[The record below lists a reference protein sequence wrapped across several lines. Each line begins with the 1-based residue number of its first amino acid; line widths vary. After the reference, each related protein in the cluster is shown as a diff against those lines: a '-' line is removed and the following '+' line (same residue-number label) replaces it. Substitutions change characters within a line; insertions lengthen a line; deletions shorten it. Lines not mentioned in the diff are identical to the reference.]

1 MMRSLFSGV
10 SGLANNMVRM
20 DVIGNNVA
28 NVNTIAYK
36 SSRVTFEETMTQML
50 KGSTAPMGS
59 LGGSNP
65 TQVGT
70 GARLG
75 TIDSVFTQGSMEST
89 GIDTDLGI
97 QGRAFF
103 VLSDGTNQFYS
114 RSGSFQLDGRGNLV
128 NPSNGFT
135 LQGFSYNRVTDQY
148 DNLPEAI
155 KLPLGEVEPAK
166 ATGVLSFRG
175 NFDADSEP
183 RGTRSGSAVLYGPD
197 GAPAVAGSKLDEMKA
212 DPGGVIDLLSVGDSV
227 AFSATVGGVP
237 VGSNLTV
244 TADTTMGDLLA
255 AIQTSLNSVPDV
267 AGITLGLGSDG
278 RIQVSTP
285 DGLGK
290 LAQVT
295 GLVIQAEDPSLV
307 PRDDFNGLVA
317 MTDTQTARDASVFV
331 DESTVY
337 DSLGF
342 SHVIRTEFTRL
353 LGANQFSWKATVDEG
368 TTPILQGGTGKVT
381 FNGDGSFNGLFFD
394 AAGDVIPTKLS
405 ISPTTGAKTP
415 LDVEMDPGAPGGF
428 AGMTLVR
435 APATLAATS
444 DGFSKGTATDFRIDR
459 TGTVI
464 SIFSNGVT
472 RPVGKIAL
480 SEFVNPSGLVRYG
493 DNLFQASTNSGK
505 PLVGQAGGA
514 VEATVFSGS
523 LEQSNVDLAR
533 EFTNM
538 ILAQRGFQA
547 SARVITSSDDIL
559 TELLNLK
566 R

>member
-10 SGLANNMVRM
+10 SGLANNTIRM

-36 SSRVTFEETMTQML
+36 ASRVTFEETMTQML
-50 KGSTAPMGS
+50 KGATAPLGT

-75 TIDSVFTQGSMEST
+75 TIDSVFTQGSMEAT

-103 VLSDGTNQFYS
+103 VLSDGANEYFT
-114 RSGSFQLDGRGNLV
+114 RSGSFQLDGNGHLV
-128 NPSNGFT
+128 NPSNGYT
-135 LQGFSYNRVTDQY
+135 LQGFAFNRATDQFE
-148 DNLPEAI
+148 NLATAI

-166 ATGVLSFRG
+166 ATGTLSFRG
-175 NFDADSEP
+175 NLDADSEP
-183 RGTRSGSAVLYGPD
+183 RGTKSNTAIMYGAD
-197 GAPAVAGSKLDEMKA
+197 GNPVTAETKLDDVKG
-212 DPGGVIDLLSVGDSV
+212 DPGGVIDLLGTGDSIT
-227 AFSATVGGVP
+227 FSGTVGGMP
-237 VGSNLTV
+237 VGSTV
-244 TADTTMGDLLA
+244 SVGAATSMGDLLN
-255 AIQTSLNSVPDV
+255 AIETSLNAVEGVD
-267 AGITLGLGSDG
+267 GITVGVDSNG
-278 RIQVSTP
+278 RIQVATP

-290 LAQVT
+290 KGEVS
-295 GLVIQAEDPSLV
+295 GLVIQAQDSQNV

-317 MTDTQTARDASVFV
+317 LTDTQAARDAGVFV
-331 DESTVY
+331 EESTIY

-342 SHVIRTEFTRL
+342 SHVVRTEFTRL
-353 LGANQFSWKATVDEG
+353 LGANQFSWKATVDGG

-381 FNGDGSFNGLFFD
+381 FNGDGSFNGFFFD
-394 AAGDVIPTKLS
+394 AAGDIIPTALS
-405 ISPTTGAKTP
+405 ISPTTGARTP
-415 LDVEMDPGAPGGF
+415 LELNFDPGTPGGF

-435 APATLAATS
+435 ASSTLEATS

-459 TGTVI
+459 TGTVM

-480 SEFVNPSGLVRYG
+480 SDFVNPAGLVRYG
-493 DNLFQASTNSGK
+493 DNMFQASTNSGK
-505 PLVGQAGGA
+505 PLIGQAGGS
-514 VEATVFSGS
+514 VEATINSGS

-547 SARVITSSDDIL
+547 SARVITSSDEVL

>member
-36 SSRVTFEETMTQML
+36 ASRVTFEEAMTQML

-75 TIDSVFTQGSMEST
+75 TIDSIFTQGSMEAT

-103 VLSDGTNQFYS
+103 VLSDGTSQFYS
-114 RSGSFQLDGRGNLV
+114 RSGSFQLDGRGHLV

-135 LQGFSYNRVTDQY
+135 LQGFTYNRVTDQY
-148 DNLPEAI
+148 NNLPEAI

-183 RGTRSGSAVLYGPD
+183 RGTRTGSAVLWGADGGPAALD
-197 GAPAVAGSKLDEMKA
+197 TKLDDLKA
-212 DPGGVIDLLSVGDSV
+212 DPGGVIDLLSAGDIIAYSG
-227 AFSATVGGVP
+227 TVGGNP
-237 VGSNLTV
+237 ISSSLTV
-244 TADTTMGDLLA
+244 GAATTIGDLTS
-255 AIQTSLNSVPDV
+255 AIQASLNSTPGATGLTV
-267 AGITLGLGSDG
+267 GLGSDG
-278 RIQVSTP
+278 RILVATP

-290 LAQVT
+290 RGEVT
-295 GLVIQAEDPSLV
+295 GLVIQAEDATRA

-317 MTDTQTARDASVFV
+317 LTDTQTARDASVFV

-353 LGANQFSWKATVDEG
+353 LGANQFTWVATVDGG

-381 FNGDGSFNGLFFD
+381 FNADGSFNGLFFD

-405 ISPTTGAKTP
+405 ISPTTGAETP
-415 LDVEMDPGAPGGF
+415 LDVAFDPGTPGGF

-444 DGFSKGTATDFRIDR
+444 DGFSKGTATDFRIDS

-480 SEFVNPSGLVRYG
+480 SEFVNPAGLVRYG

-505 PLVGQAGGA
+505 ALVGQAGGA
-514 VEATVFSGS
+514 VEATISSGS

-547 SARVITSSDDIL
+547 SARIITSSDEVL

>member
-10 SGLANNMVRM
+10 SGLANNQVRM

-50 KGSTAPMGS
+50 KGATAPMGS
-59 LGGSNP
+59 LGGSNA

-70 GARLG
+70 GSRLG
-75 TIDSVFTQGSMEST
+75 TIDSIFTQGSMEST

-103 VLSDGTNQFYS
+103 VLSDGTNQYYS

-135 LQGFSYNRVTDQY
+135 LQGFTYNRVSGQY

-183 RGTRSGSAVLYGPD
+183 RGTRSGSAVLYGAD
-197 GAPAVAGSKLDEMKA
+197 GNPAVLETKLDDMKA
-212 DPGGVIDLLSVGDSV
+212 DPGGVIDLLSSGDNI
-227 AFSATVGGVP
+227 AYSATVGGVP
-237 VGSNLTV
+237 VGSSLEV
-244 TADTTMGDLLA
+244 SATTTLGELLS
-255 AIQTSLNSVPDV
+255 AIEATLNSVADV
-267 AGITLGLGSDG
+267 DGISVSLGSDG
-278 RIQVSTP
+278 RIQVATP

-290 LAQVT
+290 LGEVT
-295 GLVIQAEDPSLV
+295 GLVIQAQDSTLV

-317 MTDTQTARDASVFV
+317 MTDTQSARDASVFV

-353 LGANQFSWKATVDEG
+353 LGANQFTWRATVDDG
-368 TTPILQGGTGKVT
+368 ATPILQGGTGKVT
-381 FNGDGSFNGLFFD
+381 FNSDGSLNGLFFD

-415 LDVEMDPGAPGGF
+415 LDVELDPGAAGGF
-428 AGMTLVR
+428 GGMTLVR
-435 APATLAATS
+435 AAATLAATS
-444 DGFSKGTATDFRIDR
+444 DGFSKGTATDFRIDS

-472 RPVGKIAL
+472 RPVAKVAL
-480 SEFVNPSGLVRYG
+480 SEFVNPAGLVRYG
-493 DNLFQASTNSGK
+493 DNLFQSSTNSGK
-505 PLVGQAGGA
+505 ALVGQAGGA
-514 VEATVFSGS
+514 IESTIVSGS

-547 SARVITSSDDIL
+547 SARVITSSDEVL

>member
-135 LQGFSYNRVTDQY
+135 LQGFSYNRVTGQY

-183 RGTRSGSAVLYGPD
+183 RGTRSGSAVLYGAD
-197 GAPAVAGSKLDEMKA
+197 GAPVTGDTKLDDMKA
-212 DPGGVIDLLSVGDSV
+212 DPGGVIDLLSVGDKV
-227 AFSATVGGVP
+227 AYSATVGGIP
-237 VGSNLTV
+237 VGGNLTV
-244 TADTTMGDLLA
+244 AAGSTMGELLT
-255 AIQTSLNSVPDV
+255 AIQTSLNSVPGV
-267 AGITLGLGSDG
+267 AGITATLGSDG
-278 RIQVSTP
+278 RIQVGTP

-290 LAQVT
+290 TGEVT
-295 GLVIQAEDPSLV
+295 GLVIQAEDPNLV

-353 LGANQFSWKATVDEG
+353 LGANQFSWKATVDG
-368 TTPILQGGTGKVT
+368 GATPILQGGTGKVT

-394 AAGDVIPTKLS
+394 AAGNVIPTKLS

-415 LDVEMDPGAPGGF
+415 LDVEFDPGTAGGF

-480 SEFVNPSGLVRYG
+480 SEFVNPAGLVRYG

-505 PLVGQAGGA
+505 ALVGQAGGA
-514 VEATVFSGS
+514 VEATIFSGS

-547 SARVITSSDDIL
+547 SARVITSSDDVL